1 VNTGLIVIL
10 IILKLAAIKAFV
22 VDVYINYKTTI
33 IGDPDMRQLESF
45 FSTPAGASL
54 LLQFQVV

>member
-1 VNTGLIVIL
+1 M
-10 IILKLAAIKAFV
+10 KAFV
-22 VDVYINYKTTI
+22 VDVYASYRTTI
-33 IGDPDMRQLESF
+33 TGDPDMRQLESF